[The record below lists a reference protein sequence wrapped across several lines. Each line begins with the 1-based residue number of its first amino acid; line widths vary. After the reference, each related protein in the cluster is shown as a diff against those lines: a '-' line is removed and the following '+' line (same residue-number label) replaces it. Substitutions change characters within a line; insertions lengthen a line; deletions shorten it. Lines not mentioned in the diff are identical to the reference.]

1 MMKKIAMI
9 VNLWAGQGR
18 VRQKWQQIDN
28 FRQRHRVI
36 HCRETR
42 LPGDATA
49 LATAAAHEG
58 YDVVIAVGGDGTVN
72 ETINGL
78 MCAQNP
84 PASRPRLGVLPLGSA
99 NDFARG
105 LHLLGD
111 LPVAFSRI
119 LSDQATAVDLGFIV
133 QPTGQ
138 IRYFGFSTGLGFVGM
153 VAAKRFHTRYLRGAP
168 LYFWAALQTIREYG
182 DSPCLYVQFD
192 EDPPILEAFLFLSV
206 NNTATVGGFPLTPHA
221 HMDDGF
227 LDVVCLSAVDK
238 IRTLRLLFKAKMGAH
253 LQEPEFRVVRTRHLS
268 INSPTSLP
276 LHIDGEV
283 NQGTATHRLEIGVL
297 PGALQV
303 IV

>member
-1 MMKKIAMI
+1 MKKIAMI
-9 VNLWAGQGR
+9 INLWAGQGR
-18 VRQKWQQIDN
+18 VRRQWGQIDDL
-28 FRQRHRVI
+28 RQRHRAI
-36 HCRETR
+36 DCRETR
-42 LPGDATA
+42 SPGDATV

-84 PASRPRLGVLPLGSA
+84 PTSRPRLGVLPLGSA

-111 LPVAFSRI
+111 LPIAFSRI
-119 LSDQATAVDLGFIV
+119 LSDHTASVDLGYIA

-153 VAAKRFHTRYLRGAP
+153 VAAKRFHTRHLRGAL

-182 DSPCLYVQFD
+182 DSPCLHVQFD
-192 EDPPILEAFLFLSV
+192 EEGPVTEALLFVSV

-221 HMDDGF
+221 RMDDGF
-227 LDVVCLSAVDK
+227 LDVIYLSAVDK
-238 IRTLRLLFKAKMGAH
+238 IRMLQLLLKAKRGAH
-253 LQEPEFRVVRTRHLS
+253 LQEPEFRVVRTRRLS
-268 INSPTSLP
+268 IGAPASLP

-283 NQGTATHRLEIGVL
+283 NHGTATNCLEIGVL
-297 PGALQV
+297 PRALQV